1 VEYLG
6 VLMTTSIAAAEENAY
21 DRPIAWTPELSVGVP
36 EIDADHK
43 VLIEL
48 ISQINLAADL
58 PEAYTIVGT
67 VLAALSDYTEYHF
80 IREERMQQVVG
91 FPTAE
96 AHHQCHQ
103 ILGQQVQHYLALYTA
118 NPDAVDTQDLFRFLQ
133 RWLFEHIL
141 KEDMQYVPYCA
152 NNPKASE
159 AVIAIGAEFFIDSD
173 VGLF

>member
-1 VEYLG
+1 
-6 VLMTTSIAAAEENAY
+6 MTTPTVAAGENAY

-48 ISQINLAADL
+48 IGQINHTADM
-58 PEAYTIVGT
+58 PEAYTVVGT

-80 IREERMQQVVG
+80 SREERMQEVVG
-91 FPTAE
+91 FPTTDTHRE
-96 AHHQCHQ
+96 CHD
-103 ILGQQVQHYLALYTA
+103 ILRQQVQHYLALYTA
-118 NPDAVDTQDLFRFLQ
+118 NPEGVDTQELFRFLQ

-141 KEDMQYVPYCA
+141 KEDMQYAPYCA

-159 AVIAIGAEFFIDSD
+159 AVIAVGLEFFMDSD
-173 VGLF
+173 TGLF